1 MDRQVSSAMVGRDRE
16 LNRLELQVM
25 KVVNG
30 EGSVV
35 NIIGEAGIGKSRLMA
50 ELRRREVM
58 KKVTLLE
65 GRAISI
71 GRNLSFH
78 PIIDL
83 LKQWAGISEEDPEAT
98 GLRQAGPDHPGDPP
112 GGGRGDPALRGHP
125 HGDEA
130 RRESMPNGSRGSRGR
145 PWRS

>member
-1 MDRQVSSAMVGRDRE
+1 MFKLISGQGANTEYWIARSLRPWWAGTE
-16 LNRLELQVM
+16 NWNRLELQVM

-35 NIIGEAGIGKSRLMA
+35 NIIGEAGIGKSRLLA

-58 KKVTLLE
+58 KKVNLLE

-78 PIIDL
+78 PIIDC
-83 LKQWAGISEEDPEAT
+83 
-98 GLRQAGPDHPGDPP
+98 
-112 GGGRGDPALRGHP
+112 
-125 HGDEA
+125 
-130 RRESMPNGSRGSRGR
+130 
-145 PWRS
+145 